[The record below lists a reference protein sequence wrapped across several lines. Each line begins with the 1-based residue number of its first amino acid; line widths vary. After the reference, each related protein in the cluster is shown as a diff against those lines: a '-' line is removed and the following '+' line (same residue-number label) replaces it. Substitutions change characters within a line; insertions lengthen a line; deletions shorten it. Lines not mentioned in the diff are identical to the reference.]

1 MDDKTPP
8 APGNAYAENGSSR
21 VIQDDARYKANLQSR
36 KKEEENPAN
45 YSYGAGKLSCRPSC
59 PPPHPRTTEQRP
71 LADQIH
77 LRES

>member
-36 KKEEENPAN
+36 KKKKKIPLTIA
-45 YSYGAGKLSCRPSC
+45 
-59 PPPHPRTTEQRP
+59 TERV
-71 LADQIH
+71 
-77 LRES
+77 S